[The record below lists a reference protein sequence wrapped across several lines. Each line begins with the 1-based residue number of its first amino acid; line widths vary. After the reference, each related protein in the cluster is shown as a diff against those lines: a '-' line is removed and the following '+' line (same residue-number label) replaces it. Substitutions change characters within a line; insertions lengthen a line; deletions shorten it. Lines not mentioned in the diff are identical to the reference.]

1 MAISIIAGAPQPT
14 FTEEDF
20 EADPGE
26 VVEPIFPQVV
36 QPAGWDPESFSQE
49 QVRGLVRQVF
59 FSAGSKAAREVVLS
73 AVDPEAEVGSICL
86 QVAET
91 LAEQVTENV
100 CVVEANLHAP
110 GLEPAYGRNRNDGL
124 CAPDTDEA
132 MRVSS
137 RQISRRLWLVSW
149 EMDLGQNGFSVSWLR
164 NQVGELRRRYGYTVL
179 HAPPAGMYSE
189 TALLGHLTD
198 GVILV
203 LEAHTTRRVA
213 AQKAKETL
221 LAANARLLGT
231 VLSERRFPIPERI
244 YRRL

>member
-1 MAISIIAGAPQPT
+1 
-14 FTEEDF
+14 
-20 EADPGE
+20 
-26 VVEPIFPQVV
+26 
-36 QPAGWDPESFSQE
+36 
-49 QVRGLVRQVF
+49 
-59 FSAGSKAAREVVLS
+59 VVLS
-73 AVDPEAEVGSICL
+73 AVDPEADIAPICL
-86 QVAET
+86 QVAEI
-91 LAEQVTENV
+91 LAEQVTEKV

-124 CAPDTDEA
+124 YAPDTAKA
-132 MRVSS
+132 MRQSS

-149 EMDLGQNGFSVSWLR
+149 EIALGQNGFSASWLR
-164 NQVGELRRRYGYTVL
+164 NELGELRRQYEYAVL

-189 TALLGHLTD
+189 AALLGQLTD

-221 LAANARLLGT
+221 LAAHARLLGT